1 MATVQSVKSKLQGL
15 IDKSNATTGNSDK
28 DLTSAVDAL
37 VSGYGV
43 GNIPIEVSTAEDM
56 DKILALATSADIGK
70 AYIYTG
76 ESTEKYEKG
85 AFYVITRTE

>member
-1 MATVQSVKSKLQGL
+1 MATVQSVKAKLQGL

-28 DLTSAVDAL
+28 DLTSAVEAL
-37 VSGYGV
+37 VIGYGV
-43 GNIPIEVSTAEDM
+43 GNILIEVSNAEQM
-56 DKILALATSADIGK
+56 DAILAAATDADIGK

-85 AFYVITRTE
+85 AFYVITKAD